1 MPRMLAHLVTALTAA
16 IVLFAARPAEA
27 GYTITYYSPPERVY
41 GWCANVGDQQRTH
54 NCAMRGCTQH
64 GGTAC
69 KPVTQCGG
77 WGAVAYAGRPI
88 QGFGAGC
95 AGDASSARRIALT
108 ACMSA
113 SEALCWTEVT
123 FSPNGKRMTAADNL
137 RFDRI
142 WMAQLLLQINGKLYK
157 GNIRGEVD
165 RELYAAAAK
174 FQEKLGR
181 TGTGTLDNELIF
193 RMIDG
198 AGGTRHFAIIVKRDV
213 LPSLEKAI
221 AESGAGADR
230 KYGHS
235 AAPQQGSISEDF
247 NNRSAEAR
255 KLALATYLSA
265 RDSRCTLPAIQ
276 AQQMA
281 PDVWSVECNE
291 ADYTLVLQGGQSI
304 ITRSGRAK

>member
-1 MPRMLAHLVTALTAA
+1 MPRMFAHLAAALTAA
-16 IVLFAARPAEA
+16 TVLFAVRTAEA
-27 GYTITYYSPPERVY
+27 GYTVTYYSPPERVY
-41 GWCANVGDQQRTH
+41 GWCANVGNQQQTH
-54 NCAMRGCTQH
+54 NCARRNCIQQ

-69 KPVTQCGG
+69 KPVTECGG

-88 QGFGAGC
+88 QGLGAGC

-113 SEALCWTEVT
+113 SEALCWTDVT
-123 FSPNGKRMTAADNL
+123 FSPNGKKMTKADDL
-137 RFDRI
+137 RFDRL

-157 GNIRGEVD
+157 GNIRGEAD
-165 RELYAAAAK
+165 QELYTAAAK

-181 TGTGTLDNELIF
+181 TGTGILDNELIF

-221 AESGAGADR
+221 AQSGADADR

-235 AAPQQGSISEDF
+235 AAPKRGSISEDF
-247 NNRSAEAR
+247 NDRSEEGR
-255 KLALATYLSA
+255 KVALATYLSA
-265 RDSRCTLPAIQ
+265 RGSKCTLPAIH
-276 AQQMA
+276 AQQMV
-281 PDVWSVECNE
+281 PDVWSVKCNE
-291 ADYTLVLQGGQSI
+291 ADYTLILQGGQSI